1 MPMSASIHVPASAG
15 SLTLASYVSF
25 IPIGIATVLLGP
37 MLPVLSERWSMN
49 YSQAGALFP
58 VQYVSSTAAVAL
70 SGMLVSRYGFR
81 FPIKAGLVLM
91 AAGLALLMTG
101 PKQLALI
108 CIAAYG
114 AGLGLAVPA
123 GNLLVAELN
132 PDRRSATL
140 SWLNFYWSAGAVTC
154 PFLVAYAAK
163 VHQVPLLLACVS
175 GFSLL
180 VALVFAVLP
189 ASIFELA
196 KTPGEVKTAVP
207 AIQRKLSTFFILA
220 ALFFLYV
227 GTENAFGGWVASFAK
242 SLGNLTPVMALL
254 TPSFF
259 YAALTFGRC
268 LAPILLR
275 NVDEIRLVQIGLV
288 MACFGTAGLMFARGL
303 AGVAVSACAAGL
315 GLSHVYPITIAVLS
329 REFGPSSS
337 AIASIMFVLSNVG
350 GGLFPWIAGV
360 LSSRY
365 GTLRAGLFVPLLG
378 YAAMS
383 MLYFRD
389 WEPSELKEPQPRP

>member
-1 MPMSASIHVPASAG
+1 MPTSASIKPASAG
-15 SLTLASYVSF
+15 SLTLASYISF
-25 IPIGIATVLLGP
+25 VPIGIATVFLGP

-49 YSQAGALFP
+49 YSQAGALFA
-58 VQYVSSTAAVAL
+58 VQYVSSTVAVAL
-70 SGMLVSRYGFR
+70 SGVLVTRYGFR
-81 FPIKAGLVLM
+81 FPIKTGLLLM

-101 PKQLALI
+101 PKQLALL

-114 AGLGLAVPA
+114 AGLGLATPA

-140 SWLNFYWSAGAVTC
+140 SWLNFYWSAGAVSC

-175 GFSLL
+175 AFSLV
-180 VALVFAVLP
+180 VALAFAVLP
-189 ASIFELA
+189 APIFELA
-196 KTPGEVKTAVP
+196 KTPGPVKTTVP
-207 AIQRKLSTFFILA
+207 AIQRKLNMFFILA

-242 SLGNLTPVMALL
+242 SLGNLPAVMALL

-288 MACFGTAGLMFARGL
+288 IACLGTAGLMFSRGL
-303 AGVAVSACAAGL
+303 TGIAVSACAAGL
-315 GLSHVYPITIAVLS
+315 GLSYVYPITISVLS

-337 AIASIMFVLSNVG
+337 AIASVMFVLANVG
-350 GGLFPWIAGV
+350 GGLLPWIVGIV
-360 LSSRY
+360 SNRY
-365 GTLRAGLFVPLLG
+365 GTLKAGLFVPLLG
-378 YAAMS
+378 CAAMCA
-383 MLYFRD
+383 LYFRD
-389 WEPSELKEPQPRP
+389 WRPSYSTNMQSP

>member
-1 MPMSASIHVPASAG
+1 MPTSASINVPTFAG
-15 SLTLASYVSF
+15 SLTLASYISF
-25 IPIGIATVLLGP
+25 VPIGIATVLLGP

-49 YSQAGALFP
+49 YSQAGALFA
-58 VQYVSSTAAVAL
+58 VQYVSSTVAVAF
-70 SGMLVSRYGFR
+70 SGVLVSRYGFR
-81 FPIKAGLVLM
+81 FPIKTGLLLM

-108 CIAAYG
+108 CIGAYG

-132 PDRRSATL
+132 PNRRSATL
-140 SWLNFYWSAGAVTC
+140 SCLNFYWSAGAVTC

-163 VHQVPLLLACVS
+163 IHQVPLLLACVS

-180 VALVFAVLP
+180 VALAFAVLP
-189 ASIFELA
+189 APIFELA
-196 KTPGEVKTAVP
+196 KTPGKVKTTVP
-207 AIQRKLSTFFILA
+207 AIQRKLNMFFILA

-259 YAALTFGRC
+259 YAALTFGRW
-268 LAPILLR
+268 LAPFLLR
-275 NVDEIRLVQIGLV
+275 NGNEIRLVQIGLV
-288 MACFGTAGLMFARGL
+288 IASLGTAGLMFSRGL
-303 AGVAVSACAAGL
+303 TGVAMSACATGL
-315 GLSHVYPITIAVLS
+315 GLSYVYPITISVLS

-337 AIASIMFVLSNVG
+337 AIASVMFVLSNVG
-350 GGLFPWIAGV
+350 GGLLPWIAGV
-360 LSSRY
+360 LSSHY
-365 GTLRAGLFVPLLG
+365 STLKAGLFVPLLG
-378 YAAMS
+378 CAAMCA
-383 MLYFRD
+383 LYFRD
-389 WEPSELKEPQPRP
+389 WRLSYSTNMQSP